1 MNQQEPDMA
10 RLEIPS
16 ARGHDV
22 IEFDRTV
29 DENHPSVR
37 EAMEAF
43 NDLVGKQGMTAV
55 TKNPGDASYTI
66 ARNFKDVQ
74 EQTTFKRQLQGG

>member
-1 MNQQEPDMA
+1 MA

-16 ARGHDV
+16 PRGHDV

-29 DENHPSVR
+29 DESHPAVQK
-37 EAMEAF
+37 AMEAF
-43 NDLVGKQGMTAV
+43 NELVGKQGMTAV
-55 TKNPGDASYTI
+55 TKNPGDETYGI
-66 ARNFKDVQ
+66 ARNFKDVK